1 MSIYCTASYF
11 DSFASLPKSI
21 QKKAKEFHTKIQDPN
36 ARASNGIHIEKI
48 EQFADPSFRTGRV
61 DNNYRTVLSVQGQ
74 DDFVLL
80 YVGDHTAAYSW
91 GMNRKFSWNEYI
103 DAFQLINVEI
113 VTQTIINQQS
123 QEPNTK
129 YFFDNIEDEKLLRLG
144 VPKEL
149 LPIVRRIVDENDIYK
164 IKLPDDVTWNLW
176 NVMTGTDIDIV
187 IAETEEGK
195 AKEGE
200 DKLQSAN
207 NKRCFIEVTDDEI
220 LQQIMEQGLEKW
232 QIFLHP
238 RQQMLVNAEYKGS
251 MKVSGGAG
259 TGKTVAAIHRLKY
272 LCAKPNAN
280 VLFTAYTK
288 TLCENLEE
296 AIKRMG
302 VPQNK
307 FRLRNIDKVVMEMA
321 KEYNVFNGNKIA
333 VLDYMGEGGN
343 SESLALWHEVIE
355 NEVTEFDEK
364 FLYDE
369 YVSVIL
375 YNQNKSANEYM
386 RQARKGRTKKL
397 SAKQKLEI
405 WSLVEKYC
413 AMKRER
419 SVMDRLEL
427 YNAVTNYLN
436 DNNIRPFTNVIA
448 DEFQDFSN
456 PELRFLRALVAEGQ
470 NDLFIT
476 GDPFQ
481 SIYPGKKINFS
492 EAKINIR
499 GKHSQKLKINYRTTE
514 PIKRTAVSVV
524 KGMDYEDMDGGRENL
539 NGYVSLITEGRKPI
553 YKMAPDVNAE
563 MQQVISWIDECK
575 EQANIKKNEICIAA
589 PTNKLMGEVRNFLHN
604 EKIKY
609 YQVRDGQRKGDT
621 DGVGLCTYHSL
632 KGLEFRAV
640 ILTGVNEQNL
650 PSAVNESNSIFSNKD
665 AVEQREVL
673 STKRSLLYVAI
684 TRARQL
690 VYMVGVGQPTG
701 LLQVTPDEME

>member
-1 MSIYCTASYF
+1 M
-11 DSFASLPKSI
+11 
-21 QKKAKEFHTKIQDPN
+21 
-36 ARASNGIHIEKI
+36 
-48 EQFADPSFRTGRV
+48 
-61 DNNYRTVLSVQGQ
+61 
-74 DDFVLL
+74 
-80 YVGDHTAAYSW
+80 
-91 GMNRKFSWNEYI
+91 
-103 DAFQLINVEI
+103 
-113 VTQTIINQQS
+113 
-123 QEPNTK
+123 
-129 YFFDNIEDEKLLRLG
+129 
-144 VPKEL
+144 
-149 LPIVRRIVDENDIYK
+149 
-164 IKLPDDVTWNLW
+164 
-176 NVMTGTDIDIV
+176 
-187 IAETEEGK
+187 
-195 AKEGE
+195 
-200 DKLQSAN
+200 
-207 NKRCFIEVTDDEI
+207 
-220 LQQIMEQGLEKW
+220 
-232 QIFLHP
+232 
-238 RQQMLVNAEYKGS
+238 
-251 MKVSGGAG
+251 
-259 TGKTVAAIHRLKY
+259 
-272 LCAKPNAN
+272 
-280 VLFTAYTK
+280 
-288 TLCENLEE
+288 
-296 AIKRMG
+296 
-302 VPQNK
+302 
-307 FRLRNIDKVVMEMA
+307 
-321 KEYNVFNGNKIA
+321 
-333 VLDYMGEGGN
+333 
-343 SESLALWHEVIE
+343 IE

-413 AMKRER
+413 AMKREH

-492 EAKINIR
+492 KAKINIR

-514 PIKRTAVSVV
+514 PIKRMAVSVV
-524 KGMDYEDMDGGRENL
+524 KGMDYEDMDGGREDL
-539 NGYVSLITEGRKPI
+539 NGYISLITEGRKPI
-553 YKMAPDVNAE
+553 YKMAPNANAE

-589 PTNKLMGEVRNFLHN
+589 PTNKLMGDVKNFLHN
-604 EKIKY
+604 EKLKY
-609 YQVRDGQRKGDT
+609 YQVCDGQRKGDT
-621 DGVGLCTYHSL
+621 DGVALCTYHSL